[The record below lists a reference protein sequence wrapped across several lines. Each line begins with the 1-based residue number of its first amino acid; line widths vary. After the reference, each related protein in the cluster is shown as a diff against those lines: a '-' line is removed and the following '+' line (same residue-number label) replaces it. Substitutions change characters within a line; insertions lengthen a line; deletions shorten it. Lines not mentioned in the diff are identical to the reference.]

1 MNLIKSEYL
10 YAFDYFLEH
19 LLFLVWGIM
28 FLESS
33 SHVALL
39 TVKRLGNKENLT
51 KIINKGWFADELLY
65 KKKDEFLFLSEIL
78 ICEN

>member
-1 MNLIKSEYL
+1 
-10 YAFDYFLEH
+10 
-19 LLFLVWGIM
+19 M

>member
-1 MNLIKSEYL
+1 
-10 YAFDYFLEH
+10 
-19 LLFLVWGIM
+19 M

-51 KIINKGWFADELLY
+51 KIINKG
-65 KKKDEFLFLSEIL
+65 
-78 ICEN
+78 